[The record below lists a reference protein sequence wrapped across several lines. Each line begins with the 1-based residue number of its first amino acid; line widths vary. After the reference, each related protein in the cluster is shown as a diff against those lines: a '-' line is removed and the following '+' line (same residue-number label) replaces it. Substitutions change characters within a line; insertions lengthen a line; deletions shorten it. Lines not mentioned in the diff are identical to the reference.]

1 MGETPQ
7 ADDNTSALD
16 REQTL
21 LFHHVRIRQ
30 SLKDQIKEMQ
40 AELKSKGNTAKAA
53 LAPYG
58 YNLKD
63 LDYVIQI
70 DEAEDKKIGPG
81 EFLRRGRIL
90 SFMGVLPGHQLD
102 LWVDRAPALER
113 IEADGDRA
121 GMMNKPRQSG
131 FQHNSEEDLA
141 WLRGHDTGQARF
153 NRNIEPALAEA
164 ARMQEEAKGKLIKK
178 GKKTPPSA
186 AEPIKG
192 DKPPEAKKAA
202 AKPAK
207 PPAKPSKA
215 EKAGDDGKTVAQR
228 EAQRQAEAAFKH

>member
-1 MGETPQ
+1 MG
-7 ADDNTSALD
+7 DNSAAYEM
-16 REQTL
+16 EQTL
-21 LFHHVRIRQ
+21 LFQQVRIRQ
-30 SLKDQIKEMQ
+30 HIRDQIKELQ
-40 AELKSKGNTAKAA
+40 GELKTAGNTAKAV
-53 LAPYG
+53 LAPYK
-58 YNLKD
+58 YTLKD
-63 LDYVIQI
+63 LDFMIDV
-70 DEAEDKKIGPG
+70 DEAEDKKIAPA

-90 SFMGVLPGHQLD
+90 SMMNVLPGHQLD

-113 IEADGDRA
+113 IEAYGDRA